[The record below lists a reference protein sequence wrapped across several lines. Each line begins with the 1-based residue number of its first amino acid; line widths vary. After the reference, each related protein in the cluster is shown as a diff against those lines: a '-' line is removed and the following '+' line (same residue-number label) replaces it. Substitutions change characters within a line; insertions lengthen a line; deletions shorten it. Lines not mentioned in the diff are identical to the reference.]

1 MVLHTGSGGTERL
14 RHEDCCKSEDSLGY
28 VQGISRQGFTR
39 PCLLEKKKKK
49 NQKILKMCSQVSP
62 LNKTEIPSDLCQ
74 ESTDFLLKEPDS
86 NTLGYVG
93 TQCLLHIHC

>member
-1 MVLHTGSGGTERL
+1 MRIAASL
-14 RHEDCCKSEDSLGY
+14 RTAWAMYKEF
-28 VQGISRQGFTR
+28 QGRALRDLVF
-39 PCLLEKKKKK
+39 EKKKKK

-74 ESTDFLLKEPDS
+74 EPTDFLLKEPDS

-93 TQCLLHIHC
+93 TQCLLHIHS